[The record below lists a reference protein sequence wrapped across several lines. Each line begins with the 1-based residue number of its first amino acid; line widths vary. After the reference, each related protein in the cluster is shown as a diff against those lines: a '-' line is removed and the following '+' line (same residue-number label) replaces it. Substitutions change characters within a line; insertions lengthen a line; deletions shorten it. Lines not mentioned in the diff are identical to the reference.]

1 MRTKPWYDEL
11 LEPLPVVV
19 DGVTVAPVWAHTRLT
34 DVAPHTFDAVDEV
47 CARILETPGLA
58 TLAPWLGP
66 QSPVPEARAP
76 TPPTTF
82 SRIFELHPVRLELL
96 PGWWD
101 QHARNER
108 VTIARRL
115 SLGPP
120 QRIADCAW
128 TMRASLRG
136 RWQLRPLPMELS
148 LWRHIGGWT
157 KLTLEPERRVYI
169 KGFYFDTGHRTLDV
183 LCGQLVRELAGLH
196 LTHIP

>member
-1 MRTKPWYDEL
+1 MRTKPSYDEL

-34 DVAPHTFDAVDEV
+34 DVGPHTFEAVDAV
-47 CARILETPGLA
+47 CTRILETPGLA
-58 TLAPWLGP
+58 ALAPWLGP
-66 QSPVPEARAP
+66 RSPVPEARVP

-82 SRIFELHPVRLELL
+82 SRIFELHPVRLESL
-96 PGWWD
+96 PGWWE

-108 VTIARRL
+108 VMIGRRL

-120 QRIADCAW
+120 RRIADCVW

-148 LWRHIGGWT
+148 LWRHLGGWT
-157 KLTLEPERRVYI
+157 KVTLEPQRRVYV
-169 KGFYFDTGHRTLDV
+169 KGLYFNTGHRALDV
-183 LCGQLVRELAGLH
+183 LCDQLVRELAGQH
-196 LTHIP
+196 LRSS